1 MRPLRVVLI
10 GPESTGKT
18 WLAADLAA
26 RYGVPWAPESAR
38 LYVERHGEAL
48 TYADVD
54 PIGRGE
60 RELEDEAAARAQA
73 AGAPFFLLD
82 TDLLSTV
89 VYSRHYYGGCPAW
102 IEAEASRR
110 VDGLY
115 LLHHVDVP
123 WSPDGH
129 QREAPERREELFLH
143 FASALEAAGARV
155 APVLGSWDERRER
168 AIAAIDAFL
177 ADAAAVARRASR
189 G

>member
-1 MRPLRVVLI
+1 VVLI

-18 WLAADLAA
+18 WLAAELAA

-60 RELEDEAAARAQA
+60 QELEDEAAARAEA
-73 AGAPFFLLD
+73 TGAWFFLLD

-89 VYSRHYYGGCPAW
+89 VYSRHYYGDCPAW
-102 IEAEASRR
+102 IEAEAARR
-110 VDGLY
+110 AVGLY

-129 QREAPERREELFLH
+129 QRMAPERREELFDR
-143 FASALEAAGARV
+143 FASALEAAGARAV
-155 APVLGSWDERRER
+155 PVFGSWEERRGR

-177 ADAAAVARRASR
+177 AGATNVTRPASR